1 MSTENVNLD
10 KKVEELEAAAKKY
23 ASKDTV
29 ISVGGYDF
37 TPAKLMI
44 VATILSSVLG
54 ALYGAFEVYKDYI
67 GMKKKI
73 AEYVSPDFSEFDK
86 RLAVIEE
93 NSTKTAKAVQE
104 GSDKTAE
111 YTRDIKNDL
120 KGDIRRLEKVV
131 EAVESSNK
139 TQQREIDKTV
149 QEIKVEVRNI
159 QKAADQAL
167 NSATKEM
174 NKMSADNAKAIAANN
189 REVDAKL
196 KALDR
201 KINDD
206 LKKAL
211 DNPLANK

>member
-1 MSTENVNLD
+1 MSEEKVNLD

-93 NSTKTAKAVQE
+93 NSAKTAKAVQE

-120 KGDIRRLEKVV
+120 KADIRRLEKVV
-131 EAVESSNK
+131 ESVEISNK
-139 TQQREIDKTV
+139 QQQREIDKTV
-149 QEIKVEVRNI
+149 TEIKTEVRSI
-159 QKAADQAL
+159 QKAADASL
-167 NSATKEM
+167 NAATKEM

-196 KALDR
+196 KALDK
-201 KINDD
+201 KINED